1 MESAAFSKYDGGNA
15 SKTGIMN
22 SNNLSQ
28 SSRRKFLQTTAL
40 AAAAASPLFAAEE
53 KKSTTGNSVCVFNK
67 PLQHLSYE
75 EQAKLVAEMGF
86 AGIEGTVRKGGHV
99 VPEKVKSDLP
109 KQIKA
114 LRDNQVDMTL
124 MTTDI
129 NNADDAINRDVLETA
144 AGLGVKRFRM
154 RPYKYDYSR
163 PLPEQL
169 KEFGGTYEKLV
180 EYCTGLGIRPLYQ
193 NHAGAKYFGASL
205 WDLYLLMKDLPVEQV
220 GICFD
225 IRHATAEG
233 GLSWPTQF
241 HLMRP
246 FFGFV
251 YCKDFLW
258 DVEKKKPYNVPLGTG
273 MVNYPQF
280 FSMLKRSGYDGP
292 ISLHMEYK
300 DHRDPALQ
308 DESIKVIRED
318 MSSLQKLMADA

>member
-1 MESAAFSKYDGGNA
+1 
-15 SKTGIMN
+15 MN
-22 SNNLSQ
+22 SQNPTSN
-28 SSRRKFLQTTAL
+28 SRRAFIRTGTL
-40 AAAAASPLFAAEE
+40 ATGGLTLSNQILFAQE
-53 KKSTTGNSVCVFNK
+53 KKELSESLPICVFNK

-99 VPEKVKSDLP
+99 EPEKVKQDLP

-114 LRDNQVDMTL
+114 LQDHQVEMNL

-129 NNADDAINRDVLETA
+129 NNSEDALNREVLQTA
-144 AGLGVKRFRM
+144 ADLGVKQFRM

-163 PLPEQL
+163 PIPEQVE
-169 KEFGGTYEKLV
+169 EFRATYEKLV
-180 EYCTGLGIRPLYQ
+180 DYCAKLGIRPLYQ
-193 NHAGAKYFGASL
+193 NHAGAKYFGASI
-205 WDLYLLMKDLPVEQV
+205 WDLYLLMKDMPVEKV

-273 MVNYPQF
+273 MVDYPAF
-280 FSMLKRSGYDGP
+280 FSLLKKSGYDGP

-300 DHRDPALQ
+300 DHRDASLQ
-308 DESIKVIRED
+308 EESIEVIRKD
-318 MSSLQKLMADA
+318 LASLKQLLSA